1 MSETSLQPGTYAAA
15 DPGHAAA
22 IDFATGAVLTYTDLD
37 ERSRRLAGLWRAR
50 GLRPADHVAVL
61 LDNQIRYFEVAWAAQ
76 RAGLYLTPVNCH
88 LGANEARYIVRDC
101 GAKALVATARL
112 GPLVAALTPA
122 SAGDAEGDDDGEGP
136 SVRLLLDG
144 GGAGTDGTDGTDGWE
159 DYDTA
164 LDAASP
170 IDPAD
175 ELEGSWMFYSS
186 GTTGRPKGIMPPW
199 REVPFGTGGVLDG
212 LVTGLYGFRR
222 GITYLC
228 PAPLYHAAPLGW
240 SLSAQRIGGTVVV
253 LDRFDPEATL
263 QAIERHRVT
272 HAQFVPT
279 HFVRMLKLDPAI
291 RERYDVSSLE
301 MVVHAAAPCPPAVK
315 DRMLDWFGPVV
326 HEYYSASE
334 GAGFCAIG
342 PDEWRAHRG
351 SVGRSLLGAIH
362 IVGADGD
369 ELPVGEAGQVWF
381 ESPARFEYHGDPVKT
396 AEAIDVER
404 GWATIGDIGY
414 VDGEGY
420 LYLTDRVAH
429 TVISGGVNIYPREI
443 EDVLVVHP
451 AVTDAAV
458 IGVPDDEMGERL
470 LAVVQ
475 AAPGSAL
482 AGDDGADLAEALRS
496 YCRERLAGFKVPR
509 EVVFV
514 DELPR
519 LPTGKIRKSELRSR
533 FGTWSGTAAAHADCP

>member
-1 MSETSLQPGTYAAA
+1 MSETSLKPGTYAAA
-15 DPGHAAA
+15 DPGHPAA
-22 IDFATGAVLTYTDLD
+22 IDFATGTVLTYGELE
-37 ERSRRLAGLWRAR
+37 ERSRRLAGLWREH

-61 LDNQIRYFEVAWAAQ
+61 LDNQVSYFEVAWAAQ
-76 RAGLYLTPVNCH
+76 RAGLYLTPVNWH
-88 LGANEARYIVRDC
+88 LGPDEAGYIVGDC
-101 GAKALVATARL
+101 GARSVVATARL
-112 GPLVAALTPA
+112 GPLVAALAPA
-122 SAGDAEGDDDGEGP
+122 GTDA
-136 SVRLLLDG
+136 VHLLLDG
-144 GGAGTDGTDGTDGWE
+144 AEGAGGAGLDGWE
-159 DYDTA
+159 DYVSA
-164 LDAASP
+164 VDAAPP

-175 ELEGSWMFYSS
+175 EVEGSWMFYSS

-199 REVPFGTGGVLDG
+199 RELPFGSGGVLDA
-212 LVTGLYGFRR
+212 LVTGLYGFRP

-228 PAPLYHAAPLGW
+228 PAPLYHAAPLAW

-253 LDRFDPEATL
+253 LDRFDAEATL
-263 QAIERHRVT
+263 QAIERYRVT

-291 RERYDVSSLE
+291 RERYDLSSLE
-301 MVVHAAAPCPPAVK
+301 MVVHAAAPCPPDIK
-315 DRMLDWFGPVV
+315 DRMLDWLGPIV

-351 SVGRSLLGAIH
+351 SVGKSLLGAVH
-362 IVGADGD
+362 IVGTDGG

-381 ESPARFEYHGDPVKT
+381 DSQVRFEYHGDPAKT
-396 AEAIDVER
+396 AEAIDVDR
-404 GWATIGDIGY
+404 GWATIGDIGHL
-414 VDGEGY
+414 DGDGY

-451 AVTDAAV
+451 AVTDVAV

-470 LAVVQ
+470 LAVIQ
-475 AAPGSAL
+475 PAPGSAL
-482 AGDDGADLAEALRS
+482 AGDDGADLAQALRT

-509 EVVFV
+509 EVVFI

-533 FGTWSGTAAAHADCP
+533 FGTWSGTATTHADR